1 MTKAGLFS
9 VTVLSDQLI
18 RLFTACGSFQEAI
31 DIFQKVPHPTCYT
44 CNAAIAAHI
53 KLGNVPEV
61 FQLYHRMK
69 MEDKVTILSLLKAC
83 SKLTD
88 LRAARHIHIYMLTD
102 SHEQSILI
110 GNSLVDMYAKCGSL
124 DDARSVFDRLADR
137 TEGSW
142 GALLTGYSAGGY
154 AVPTLDLIKSMKK
167 DGTKPSRVAYLS
179 ALNATS
185 TTKALSTG
193 RLLHSEII
201 QAGLELDTMI
211 ESNLVTMYAKCH
223 NLEDAARVFR
233 DVSTPDVVT
242 WGAIIVAYAQHGHG
256 HYALEIFEDMQKAG
270 VRLNTFTLSAALKA
284 CSGIN
289 AIRQGQALH
298 DLIIRYGFVMDTV
311 LASSVVDMY
320 AKCNNLLDAHKV
332 FDSMVHRDLVTWGT
346 MMTGYAQHGRGHAA
360 LDLFMRMQQESIRPG
375 KTAFLSALKACS
387 TLGAIGQGRLLHHEV
402 IKHELD
408 HDIAVLNTLVDMYA
422 KCGSLAE
429 AQCIFDET
437 SATDIV
443 SWGAMNTDFVMQG
456 CGVCALDLFARMQLE
471 RLPTNEVIYSGALR
485 ACGIVSSIEF
495 SMRVHACVIESEY
508 SADVVI
514 EGTLVDMYAKCGR
527 LEEAHSVFNSLSSRD
542 VVSWGTLM
550 MGFAGAGDGLS
561 VMELFRGM
569 LKDGLMP
576 DKVSLICSIK
586 ACGMLGALEWGNWV
600 HAALVE
606 VNLETDV
613 VLGTNLVEMYA
624 QCNSIDDGHGV
635 FRGILDHD
643 TTLWGA
649 LIAGYASM
657 GKFSQVH
664 GCLRDLQKQ
673 GLMPG
678 DVIFTSI
685 LAACSQTGLMEEGCI
700 FFQMMVEEFGILPT
714 YEHCSCMVD
723 LFARTGRLDD
733 ASHLTKT
740 LDFCDRLV
748 WRSVLSSCKTYKHV
762 NLAASCFE
770 KVSQI
775 DDSHKFHR

>member
-1 MTKAGLFS
+1 MTLKCPIPSSRIESYSVLSLTQRRKAFEQQQTLKRLESLEHMNQCGMSVSRDDLYRLLEACSNSEDLHVAQRVHTLMTKAGLFS

-69 MEDKVTILSLLKAC
+69 MEDKVTIISLLKAC

-167 DGTKPSRVAYLS
+167 DGTKASRVAYLS

-185 TTKALSTG
+185 TIKALSTG

-211 ESNLVTMYAKCH
+211 ESNLVTMYANCH

-256 HYALEIFEDMQKAG
+256 HCALEIFEDMQKAG

-332 FDSMVHRDLVTWGT
+332 FDNMVHRDLVTWGT

-443 SWGAMNTDFVMQG
+443 SWGAMITGFVMQG

-508 SADVVI
+508 SADVVV

-649 LIAGYASM
+649 LIAV
-657 GKFSQVH
+657 KQV
-664 GCLRDLQKQ
+664 LWRK
-673 GLMPG
+673 
-678 DVIFTSI
+678 V
-685 LAACSQTGLMEEGCI
+685 A
-700 FFQMMVEEFGILPT
+700 FFF
-714 YEHCSCMVD
+714 
-723 LFARTGRLDD
+723 
-733 ASHLTKT
+733 K
-740 LDFCDRLV
+740 
-748 WRSVLSSCKTYKHV
+748 
-762 NLAASCFE
+762 
-770 KVSQI
+770 
-775 DDSHKFHR
+775 